1 MKSIQP
7 KKRSVFNVHDEN
19 GIKYIFQLRVGLSS
33 LRAHKRNHKFKDTLM
48 IDVTVVMELK
58 QQNIFC
64 SNALHTKRREQLYCL
79 QSILSSLQQ
88 LLKTRQII
96 LLKRCCTEMRNLTIV
111 KIKLF
116 LWPQSIS

>member
-1 MKSIQP
+1 MNLELGTF
-7 KKRSVFNVHDEN
+7 FNLELDLVLLELTKEIIN
-19 GIKYIFQLRVGLSS
+19 LRI
-33 LRAHKRNHKFKDTLM
+33 RLM

-64 SNALHTKRREQLYCL
+64 SNAPHTKRREQLYCL